1 MSRRRVCVICIHIFS
16 DVCVGDGRTHVF
28 ADLTAFEEALL
39 DSTISI
45 VLDAGEDDNVIM
57 LSQHGSSEISSAA
70 DGGDALSICMQAA
83 KERKKTLL
91 RVLGG

>member
-1 MSRRRVCVICIHIFS
+1 MIRINIFSDKYVGGCRTHIFS
-16 DVCVGDGRTHVF
+16 
-28 ADLTAFEEALL
+28 DLTAFEEPLL

-45 VLDAGEDDNVIM
+45 VLDASEDDNVIL

-70 DGGDALSICMQAA
+70 DGGDALSICVQAA
-83 KERKKTLL
+83 KERKKTLV